1 MTDGESKIIDHLIQI
16 ESLAAGV
23 VQKADQEA
31 GEIITAA
38 KTKAESQYIERYNK
52 KTENLSRQ
60 FAGDCNKIQADADE
74 QIKKYKD
81 SINSTVVNKKTFD
94 TQVKSILK
102 EFAKV

>member
-23 VQKADQEA
+23 VKKADQEA

-38 KTKAESQYIERYNK
+38 KAKAESQYIERYNQE
-52 KTENLSRQ
+52 TEKLSHQ
-60 FAGDCNKIQADADE
+60 FSDDCSKIQANADE
-74 QIKKYKD
+74 QIQKYKD
-81 SINSTVVNKKTFD
+81 SINSTVVNKKSFD
-94 TQVKSILK
+94 IQVKSILK

>member
-1 MTDGESKIIDHLIQI
+1 MTDGESKVIDHLIQI

-38 KTKAESQYIERYNK
+38 KARAESQYIQRYNK
-52 KTENLSRQ
+52 ETEKLSNQ
-60 FAGDCNKIQADADE
+60 FAVDCNKIQANADE
-74 QIKKYKD
+74 QIQKYKD
-81 SINSTVVNKKTFD
+81 SINSTVVNRNTFD
-94 TQVKSILK
+94 TRVKSILK